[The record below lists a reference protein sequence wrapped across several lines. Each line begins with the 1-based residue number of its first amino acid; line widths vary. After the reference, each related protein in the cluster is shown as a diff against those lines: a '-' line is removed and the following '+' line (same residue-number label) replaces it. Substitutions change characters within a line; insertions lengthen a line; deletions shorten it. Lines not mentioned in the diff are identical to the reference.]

1 MASNTCEIVVGRLME
16 IAVDAGYH
24 SPDDVEKMIAMIGA
38 RFTTLPATTSAMI
51 AADWRGVHLMAP
63 DTATRAH
70 AMLTRVSSRVERSAL
85 LVHTASST
93 EMLQFVRLVR
103 ESHHPSRRIFDQPS
117 QLHAWLAEILTPAE
131 SARLLKFVARTPAT
145 P

>member
-1 MASNTCEIVVGRLME
+1 MPRTNTCEIVVGRLME
-16 IAVDAGYH
+16 ITVDAGYH
-24 SPDDVEKMIAMIGA
+24 APADVDAMIAMIGA
-38 RFTTLPATTSAMI
+38 HVARRPPGTKVVI

-70 AMLTRVSSRVERSAL
+70 AMLTRSSPHVERSAI
-85 LVHTASST
+85 LVGTSSSM

-103 ESHHPSRRIFDQPS
+103 ESQHPSRRIFDTAATLS
-117 QLHAWLAEILTPAE
+117 AWVRELLVPAE
-131 SARLLKFVARTPAT
+131 LARLSVFLGRPA